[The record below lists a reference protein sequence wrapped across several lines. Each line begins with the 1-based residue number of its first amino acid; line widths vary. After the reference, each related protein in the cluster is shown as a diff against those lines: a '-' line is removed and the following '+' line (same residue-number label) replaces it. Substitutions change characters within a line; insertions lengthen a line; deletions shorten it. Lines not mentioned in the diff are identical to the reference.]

1 VMKDNSLQFD
11 FHKFILPLAHFHYD
25 RFDTPNDEENGK
37 WSLNFSTNPQGDLD
51 KVTLSLDEGEVTF
64 VRRPAKLDEAAAQRV
79 AGSYETPTGG
89 KFQVV
94 FRPGSGLFIVQPGAP
109 DQKLVPYKRLKFH
122 LPEFA
127 DVQIEFVEENGQ
139 ITTMR
144 QITPAGVFVS
154 KKK

>member
-1 VMKDNSLQFD
+1 M
-11 FHKFILPLAHFHYD
+11 
-25 RFDTPNDEENGK
+25 
-37 WSLNFSTNPQGDLD
+37 
-51 KVTLSLDEGEVTF
+51 
-64 VRRPAKLDEAAAQRV
+64 
-79 AGSYETPTGG
+79 
-89 KFQVV
+89 
-94 FRPGSGLFIVQPGAP
+94 QPGAP
-109 DQKLVPYKRLKFH
+109 DQKLVPYKALKFH